1 MTITN
6 EVYGGGIFGLNKPV
20 HKNETGGISRTF
32 GGYITDIW
40 GVYHGHLGGISRT
53 KEPLN
58 TAEILAFFGPKL
70 I

>member
-32 GGYITDIW
+32 GGYITDKRAPQHS
-40 GVYHGHLGGISRT
+40 GNTGIFW
-53 KEPLN
+53 P
-58 TAEILAFFGPKL
+58 
-70 I
+70 